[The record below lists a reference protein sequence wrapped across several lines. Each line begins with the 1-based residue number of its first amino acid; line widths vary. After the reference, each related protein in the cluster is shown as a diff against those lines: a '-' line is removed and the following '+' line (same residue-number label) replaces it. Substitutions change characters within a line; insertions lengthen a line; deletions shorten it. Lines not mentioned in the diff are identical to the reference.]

1 MNPHEGMEVLKQLQ
15 ITPEHFK
22 FGLTPVKVG
31 EQVQQY
37 MTIECLVNRLG
48 YRPECMIKDFGFEW
62 TPQWSVADM
71 VNLGINIEMAVQSG
85 MRDPFQWMHVKAA
98 ATPEQLTAFLW
109 SPEWDTLLS
118 RQSQAQPTTPVSA
131 SLYAQPMAPQQQAPV
146 VSQQAIYS
154 QQMAPQQQAPVVSQ
168 QALYGQ
174 PMAPQQQAPVV
185 SQQAFYG
192 QPMAPAFAGP
202 ASSVALPPAAF
213 VPALVRPPAP
223 PVQQQQQ
230 PMVLPVIHQVVPMQ
244 DDGKRHVVQAIQMS
258 APLPVPAVPVN
269 GPNQV
274 SNGRPKLLPYPVPR
288 FK

>member
-146 VSQQAIYS
+146 VSQQA
-154 QQMAPQQQAPVVSQ
+154 
-168 QALYGQ
+168 
-174 PMAPQQQAPVV
+174 
-185 SQQAFYG
+185 FYG

>member
-1 MNPHEGMEVLKQLQ
+1 
-15 ITPEHFK
+15 
-22 FGLTPVKVG
+22 
-31 EQVQQY
+31 
-37 MTIECLVNRLG
+37 
-48 YRPECMIKDFGFEW
+48 
-62 TPQWSVADM
+62 M

-85 MRDPFQWMHVKAA
+85 MRDPFQWMHVKATA
-98 ATPEQLTAFLW
+98 SPEQLAAFLW

-146 VSQQAIYS
+146 VSQQALYS
-154 QQMAPQQQAPVVSQ
+154 QPMASQQQAPVVSQQALYSQPMASQQQAPVVSQ

-174 PMAPQQQAPVV
+174 PMAPVVPQQQA
-185 SQQAFYG
+185 FHG
-192 QPMAPAFAGP
+192 QPMAPPFAGP

-223 PVQQQQQ
+223 PVQQQQQQQ

-258 APLPVPAVPVN
+258 APLPVPVVPVN

-274 SNGRPKLLPYPVPR
+274 SSGRPKLLPYPMPR
-288 FK
+288 FQ

>member
-146 VSQQAIYS
+146 VSQQALYS
-154 QQMAPQQQAPVVSQ
+154 QSMAPQQAPV
-168 QALYGQ
+168 
-174 PMAPQQQAPVV
+174 APQQQP
-185 SQQAFYG
+185 FYG

-213 VPALVRPPAP
+213 VPALVKPPAP
-223 PVQQQQQ
+223 PVQQQQ

-258 APLPVPAVPVN
+258 APLPVPVVPVN
-269 GPNQV
+269 GSNQV